1 MATSSNVTIED
12 LEELEVAPSPP
23 AANASGSFN
32 DHLSYPAPNTQ
43 LVPERYEPVEQPKK
57 VLSTDRLY
65 IGNLHPTVDE
75 YAVLRAF
82 SKFGKVT
89 KLDFLFHKSGPLKG
103 KPRGYAFIEYSR
115 DEVSIIHPSQPGP
128 PFSSSSLLMV
138 LPPLCSHERM
148 ILKPL
153 DVPIVITSADYI
165 LYLNSAGHVKN
176 EAKKALTMAHD
187 KLLRGRKI
195 VVTYAQQ
202 APLDQYGNTT
212 GFSGSKYR
220 KGSAEMNRPTAI
232 SLIKT
237 GLNHRQEPKT
247 STKIA
252 MMEAKLRDLEREKEA
267 ESKPSTSTLPHHHSL
282 PMKPA
287 GPLPGA
293 DSAPPTGPQHKKQAK
308 PSTPLPMLPLAP
320 PSSSTAKSTMGAKQ
334 SRESAPKVG
343 RETRNK
349 LAGVVIKPKARPKPK
364 PTTPPPGEG
373 AE

>member
-23 AANASGSFN
+23 AANASGSFK

-115 DEVSIIHPSQPGP
+115 DE
-128 PFSSSSLLMV
+128 
-138 LPPLCSHERM
+138 
-148 ILKPL
+148 
-153 DVPIVITSADYI
+153 
-165 LYLNSAGHVKN
+165 

-293 DSAPPTGPQHKKQAK
+293 DSAPPTGPQHKKQSK
-308 PSTPLPMLPLAP
+308 PPTL
-320 PSSSTAKSTMGAKQ
+320 
-334 SRESAPKVG
+334 RESMPKVA

-364 PTTPPPGEG
+364 PTTPPPSEG
-373 AE
+373 ADRID